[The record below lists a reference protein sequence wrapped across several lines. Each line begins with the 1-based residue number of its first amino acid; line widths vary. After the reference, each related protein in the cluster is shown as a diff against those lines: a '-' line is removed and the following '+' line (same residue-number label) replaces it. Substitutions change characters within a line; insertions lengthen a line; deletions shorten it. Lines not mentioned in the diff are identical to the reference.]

1 MSLGIGSIVALPEP
15 AHAAIDCAAA
25 PDDLAALQAA
35 IPAGGAAAVGLGPG
49 FPATVHTTQLAVPV
63 GTDLTLDLCG
73 RTLDLAPTIDGH
85 AALSVPAGASLTILD
100 SGGSGVLRA
109 TGATGPAVTG
119 AGAGIGGN
127 GLTSSGHIRIH
138 AGTVIATGGGAS
150 GAGIGGGG
158 GHFVG
163 RGAGTGTVTI
173 TGGVITATADAAA
186 AIGGGG
192 YGDNNVAGGPGSGFV
207 TISGGEV
214 TATSTRYGAAIG
226 GGRTG
231 TGIVQITGGHIVAT
245 GQLLNAPG
253 LGSGVN
259 GRGGEVVITGG
270 HVTAAGAGGAV
281 GVDSPPADSAPQLL
295 RISGGVLNA
304 QALGSRPAIG
314 GDAANRVSAEIVG
327 VELNGDPGPWVAGTP
342 TGSDGVPATLTATGT
357 GHAFT
362 IDTSPTEM
370 RIAFTTGL
378 TLTSAPTTATAGE
391 TITVT
396 ASVLDHEGQPLA
408 DVSSRLTLTSSV
420 ATDII
425 SGNTVTFPTASPHT
439 ITASFG
445 GHTASFTV
453 EVTGGLAATGVADP
467 LPLALGGGLLLLLG
481 GSLAVWAFRRR
492 KTTGGTDGYPPF
504 TPDP

>member
-1 MSLGIGSIVALPEP
+1 
-15 AHAAIDCAAA
+15 
-25 PDDLAALQAA
+25 
-35 IPAGGAAAVGLGPG
+35 
-49 FPATVHTTQLAVPV
+49 
-63 GTDLTLDLCG
+63 
-73 RTLDLAPTIDGH
+73 
-85 AALSVPAGASLTILD
+85 
-100 SGGSGVLRA
+100 
-109 TGATGPAVTG
+109 
-119 AGAGIGGN
+119 
-127 GLTSSGHIRIH
+127 
-138 AGTVIATGGGAS
+138 
-150 GAGIGGGG
+150 
-158 GHFVG
+158 
-163 RGAGTGTVTI
+163 
-173 TGGVITATADAAA
+173 
-186 AIGGGG
+186 IGGGG

-226 GGRTG
+226 GGRMG

-270 HVTAAGAGGAV
+270 NVTAAGAGGAV

-327 VELNGDPGPWVAGTP
+327 VELNGDPGPWVAGAP

-408 DVSSRLTLTSSV
+408 DVPSRLTLTSSV

-504 TPDP
+504 PPDP